1 MILCFSVS
9 EHHAGFPLRGAS
21 GEAFEST
28 SEPLSSSSP
37 TSLPALLSPSS
48 TPTLSV
54 CPYKVVLSTPRKIF
68 LLNCAFESDQPFL
81 CGTSC
86 LPSGRF
92 SSQLAVRPVEAQLG
106 FVARKV
112 YSALEGGASL
122 V

>member
-1 MILCFSVS
+1 MLVFLS
-9 EHHAGFPLRGAS
+9 EGHLVKPLKVLQNPLAPAPPPAS
-21 GEAFEST
+21 RHCLGQ
-28 SEPLSSSSP
+28 
-37 TSLPALLSPSS
+37 SPSS
-48 TPTLSV
+48 TPSLSV
-54 CPYKVVLSTPRKIF
+54 CPYKVVLSTLRKIF